1 VGVAKAVR
9 ERDSSSFY
17 PSEDTSGSVA
27 ISLGFVS
34 EIEAMELAGVLEG
47 GVVIDEERGV
57 IDVVFLA
64 KLTEESCC
72 EPIVSDGLEL
82 RVE

>member
-1 VGVAKAVR
+1 VGVAEAVR
-9 ERDSSSFY
+9 ERNRSSFY
-17 PSEDTSGSVA
+17 LSENTFDSVA

-64 KLTEESCC
+64 KL
-72 EPIVSDGLEL
+72 I
-82 RVE
+82 

>member
-1 VGVAKAVR
+1 
-9 ERDSSSFY
+9 
-17 PSEDTSGSVA
+17 
-27 ISLGFVS
+27 
-34 EIEAMELAGVLEG
+34 MELAGVLEG